1 MTRMNEMFVYLF
13 PAYLK
18 LHFLPTLMRCNV
30 EMCLAYFLAASAG
43 AVSHPS
49 IPIVQAVIV
58 NGFLHKLPV
67 AT

>member
-1 MTRMNEMFVYLF
+1 MTRMYEMFVYLF

-18 LHFLPTLMRCNV
+18 LHFLPTLLRCNV
-30 EMCLAYFLAASAG
+30 EMCLAYFQAASAG

-49 IPIVQAVIV
+49 KPIVQAVIFD
-58 NGFLHKLPV
+58 GFLHKLPT